1 MSKRQIKL
9 GLSMRQLGYHAGG
22 WRHPAVPADGAMRIA
37 HFAHIAQTAERGLF
51 DMVFLADGLGLRQR
65 DNPPGSLARSDRNVE
80 LEPLTMLAALAMVT
94 SHIGLVATAST
105 SYNEPFHIARKFAS
119 IDHISGGRA
128 GWNIVTSWSEEEAWN
143 FNRDRHFDYDE
154 RYDRAAEF
162 VEVTKGLWDSWD
174 QDAFVRDKAEGLF
187 FRPDG
192 LHVLNHAGPHFQVRG
207 PLTVERPVQ
216 GYPVL
221 VQAGSSE
228 AGQEIAAASADV
240 CFVAHTDLGDAQAYY
255 RSVKSKLARHGR
267 DEDALKILP
276 GLLAIVAPTEAEAR
290 NKYEELQ
297 ALIHPLVGLA
307 HVYGPMGDLSAYPI
321 DGPVPV
327 PNDPQH
333 RSRAKVLLD
342 MAARNNWT
350 IRDLYLAASM
360 GRGHRTVIGT
370 PGQVADAMQEWVDGR
385 GADGFNI
392 IPATLPGGIEDF
404 VDLVVPELQ
413 DRGVYRTVY
422 EGETLREN
430 LGVPRPASRHA

>member
-94 SHIGLVATAST
+94 SRIGLVATAST

-162 VEVTKGLWDSWD
+162 VEVTKGLWDSWGE
-174 QDAFVRDKAEGLF
+174 DAFVRDKAEGLF

-192 LHVLNHAGPHFQVRG
+192 LHVLNHSGPHFQVRG

-255 RSVKSKLARHGR
+255 RSVKSKLAMHGR

-290 NKYEELQ
+290 DKYEELQ
-297 ALIHPLVGLA
+297 SLIHPLVGLA

-327 PNDPQH
+327 PHDPQH

-370 PGQVADAMQEWVDGR
+370 PAQVADAMQEWVDGW

-422 EGETLREN
+422 EGATLREN
-430 LGVPRPASRHA
+430 LGVPRPVSRNA

>member
-422 EGETLREN
+422 EGATLREN